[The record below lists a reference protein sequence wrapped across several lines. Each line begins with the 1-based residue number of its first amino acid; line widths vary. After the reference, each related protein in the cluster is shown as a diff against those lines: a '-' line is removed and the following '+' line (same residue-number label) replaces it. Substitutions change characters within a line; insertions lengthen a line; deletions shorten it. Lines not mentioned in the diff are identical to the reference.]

1 MAAHFF
7 RMEAIVADQKAI
19 SASIEVENRN
29 KARERRKLLMISLI
43 GLVCFFGIWELVV
56 RVGLVPIRYLN
67 PPTMVVRTFF
77 TKLMDPKPD
86 GATIPVH
93 FWASFRL
100 ALCGFVIAVIVGIP
114 LGWIMGYYK
123 IANRL
128 IRPLF
133 EIMRPIPPIAWIP
146 ISILWLGIGYQAKAF
161 IIFVSAFV
169 PCVINAYTGVT
180 LTNQTLVDVSKTCG
194 ASKWQIFR
202 TVCIPSSLPLVF
214 TSLRISL
221 GNAWSALVAAE
232 MLAATQGLGYMIQ
245 QGRNFVRSDIII
257 CGMLVIGISGA
268 LMSAGLA
275 FIEKKATPWRTEK

>member
-1 MAAHFF
+1 MA
-7 RMEAIVADQKAI
+7 EEIKKL
-19 SASIEVENRN
+19 SSIEVENRN
-29 KARERRKLLMISLI
+29 KKKEFRNLFFIALA
-43 GLVCFFGIWELVV
+43 GLVCFFGIWELIV
-56 RVGLVPIRYLN
+56 RLGLIELRYLN
-67 PPTMVVRTFF
+67 PPSMVVSTFF
-77 TKLMDPKPD
+77 RKLVDPTPE
-86 GATIPVH
+86 GSTIPQH

-100 ALCGFVIAVIVGIP
+100 ALCGFIIAVIIGIP

-123 IANRL
+123 TANRL

-146 ISILWLGIGYQAKAF
+146 ISILWLGIGYKAKAF

-180 LTNQTLVDVSKTCG
+180 MTSQTLIDVSKTCG
-194 ASKWQIFR
+194 ASKWQVFK
-202 TVCIPSSLPLVF
+202 TVCIPSSLPMVF
-214 TSLRISL
+214 TSLKISL

-232 MLAATQGLGYMIQ
+232 MLAATRGLGYMIQ

-268 LMSAGLA
+268 LMSAGLS
-275 FIEKKATPWRTEK
+275 FIEKKATPWRTQK

>member
-1 MAAHFF
+1 M
-7 RMEAIVADQKAI
+7 
-19 SASIEVENRN
+19 
-29 KARERRKLLMISLI
+29 
-43 GLVCFFGIWELVV
+43 
-56 RVGLVPIRYLN
+56 
-67 PPTMVVRTFF
+67 
-77 TKLMDPKPD
+77 
-86 GATIPVH
+86 
-93 FWASFRL
+93 
-100 ALCGFVIAVIVGIP
+100 IVGIP